1 MSIKKIIAIGSAK
14 GGVGKSS
21 ITASVALHLSKNYS
35 VGILDADIYGPNQHL
50 LFDIKEKPSF
60 IKSSEKK
67 LLKPIIKKNIQF
79 SSVGFLLEEEKAAM
93 WRGPI
98 LSSTIKQLF
107 YSTQWNDL
115 DFLFI
120 DMPPGTGDTQLTF
133 AQDIKVD
140 GSIIVST
147 PQELALMDVQ
157 RGIQMFDK
165 TKIKI
170 LGLVDNMSFFKGDD
184 GKKYN
189 IFGEGGVEKTA
200 KQFDKKF
207 LGQIP
212 ISTQLRESA
221 DLGLPLTYKEPDNE
235 ISKIFLDI
243 AKKITQDIG

>member
-98 LSSTIKQLF
+98 LSSTIKHLF

-115 DFLFI
+115 DILFI
-120 DMPPGTGDTQLTF
+120 DMPPGTGDAYLTVMK
-133 AQDIKVD
+133 DINVD
-140 GSIIVST
+140 DFILVTSNNKLSISDSLKTLTMAEKFNINVLGYIENHMITNSITNNENIFNLKKINYLGSVNFDSKIYNFDTNHISDDIIVVS
-147 PQELALMDVQ
+147 E
-157 RGIQMFDK
+157 
-165 TKIKI
+165 KITSN
-170 LGLVDNMSFFKGDD
+170 L
-184 GKKYN
+184 KKY
-189 IFGEGGVEKTA
+189 E
-200 KQFDKKF
+200 
-207 LGQIP
+207 
-212 ISTQLRESA
+212 
-221 DLGLPLTYKEPDNE
+221 
-235 ISKIFLDI
+235 
-243 AKKITQDIG
+243 

>member
-21 ITASVALHLSKNYS
+21 ITASLALHLSKNYS

-67 LLKPIIKKNIQF
+67 LLKPITKKNIQF

-221 DLGLPLTYKEPDNE
+221 DFGLPLTYKEPDHE
-235 ISKIFLDI
+235 ISKIFSNI
-243 AKKITQDIG
+243 AKKITQDVG

>member
-60 IKSSEKK
+60 IKSSERK

-120 DMPPGTGDTQLTF
+120 DMPPGTGDAYLTVLK
-133 AQDIKVD
+133 DINIDDFILVTSNNKL
-140 GSIIVST
+140 SISDS
-147 PQELALMDVQ
+147 L
-157 RGIQMFDK
+157 K
-165 TKIKI
+165 TLTMVEKFNINVFGYIENHMITASKLTIKI
-170 LGLVDNMSFFKGDD
+170 YL
-184 GKKYN
+184 
-189 IFGEGGVEKTA
+189 I
-200 KQFDKKF
+200 
-207 LGQIP
+207 
-212 ISTQLRESA
+212 
-221 DLGLPLTYKEPDNE
+221 
-235 ISKIFLDI
+235 
-243 AKKITQDIG
+243 